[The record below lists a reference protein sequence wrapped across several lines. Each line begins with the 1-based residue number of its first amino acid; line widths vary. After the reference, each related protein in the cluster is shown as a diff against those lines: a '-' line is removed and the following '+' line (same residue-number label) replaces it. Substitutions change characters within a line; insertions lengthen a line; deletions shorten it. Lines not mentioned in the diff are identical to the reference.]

1 MGVSFGKRIEDILRN
16 NKLNQREFA
25 DKINIKKQYVSWWV
39 NDKVEPGYK
48 SIVKIL
54 QAFPEVDANWLITGK
69 YKEYDNIS
77 IVNDH
82 SSNYNI
88 CKECENKERTINNLN
103 YIIDNLKSKI
113 DKCNCESEKRKL
125 K

>member
-1 MGVSFGKRIEDILRN
+1 MEISFGKRIDAIMKN

-48 SIVKIL
+48 SIVRIL
-54 QAFPEVDANWLITGK
+54 QAFPEVDANWLICGK
-69 YKEYDNIS
+69 YKEHDNIS
-77 IVNDH
+77 TVNDP
-82 SSNYNI
+82 SVNYNI

-103 YIIDNLKSKI
+103 YIIDDLKCKI
-113 DKCNCESEKRKL
+113 NEYNNELAKKK
-125 K
+125 